1 MSDENTC
8 GKILNLIEQMNLA
21 NEEIKKLNQQKYEEY
36 DAQIRARVAER
47 NAVNYPSANVADY
60 PSFSTLRD
68 GIDGDSR
75 ARQFQNYCSS
85 TAFNG
90 YPVGSYVWDGTQ
102 IPDGSG
108 RAINWC
114 LDDGR
119 AGSCQTKGTCRMNPT
134 VIASWRADAQRKI
147 NAINDDIRNLE
158 ARRDSSAV
166 PYKPVLNRPICCQ
179 NVDFAGL
186 NANKINVDNVTQTCS
201 IIEDPVKNVPVPTAP
216 TVPVPTV
223 PNPTVPNPIVP
234 QPSVPNPTIP
244 PSSYPVNKPVIVPQE
259 DDNTVLIIM
268 VLLFVFLAI
277 TSGLAIWY
285 FMEDFSLG
293 NVVLDTNFVN
303 SF

>member
-1 MSDENTC
+1 MTDENTC

-47 NAVNYPSANVADY
+47 NAVNYPSANAADY
-60 PSFSTLRD
+60 PSFTTLRD

-90 YPVGSYVWDGTQ
+90 YPAGSYVWDGTQ

-119 AGSCQTKGTCRMNPT
+119 AGSCQTKGTCRMNPA

-147 NAINDDIRNLE
+147 DAINDDIRNLE
-158 ARRDSSAV
+158 SKRNSSAIA
-166 PYKPVLNRPICCQ
+166 YKPVLNRPICCQ

-201 IIEDPVKNVPVPTAP
+201 IIEDPVKNVPVVPNPVPTMP
-216 TVPVPTV
+216 NPVVPTV
-223 PNPTVPNPIVP
+223 PNPVVPPVNVPYVPPKNAGNPY
-234 QPSVPNPTIP
+234 IP
-244 PSSYPVNKPVIVPQE
+244 PKEPEE
-259 DDNTVLIIM
+259 DNNVLIIM
-268 VLLFVFLAI
+268 VLIFIFLAV

-285 FMEDFSLG
+285 FMEDFSATSGILM
-293 NVVLDTNFVN
+293 NTNFVN
-303 SF
+303 GL

>member
-1 MSDENTC
+1 MADENTC
-8 GKILNLIEQMNLA
+8 GKILNLIEQMNTA
-21 NEEIKKLNQQKYEEY
+21 NEEIRKLNEQKYEEY
-36 DAQIRARVAER
+36 NAQIRVRIAER

-68 GIDGDSR
+68 GADGDSR

-90 YPVGSYVWDGTQ
+90 YPAGSYIWDGTQ
-102 IPDGSG
+102 IPDGAG

-147 NAINDDIRNLE
+147 DAINYDIKNLE
-158 ARRDSSAV
+158 TLRDNSAV
-166 PYKPVLNRPICCQ
+166 KYKPVVTEPICCQ
-179 NVDFAGL
+179 QVLLQGI
-186 NANKINVDNVTQTCS
+186 NANKINVNDVTQQCS
-201 IIEDPVKNVPVPTAP
+201 IVQDPKP

-223 PNPTVPNPIVP
+223 PNPTVPNPV
-234 QPSVPNPTIP
+234 QPVPNPVPNPAPTAPPENGPYIP
-244 PSSYPVNKPVIVPQE
+244 NRIPTVKEPEQ
-259 DDNTVLIIM
+259 DNNLLIIM
-268 VLLFVFLAI
+268 VLIFIFLAV

-285 FMEDFSLG
+285 FMEDFL
-293 NVVLDTNFVN
+293 NVSGSMYDY
-303 SF
+303 